1 MPIIQKLINFDQMVA
16 QLKEPPVIVN
26 EMHNATDEAKAKIR
40 EMIITRYNSDM
51 LSILPT
57 CQCGQ
62 TKGEYAIGTECGY
75 CHTKVLSVV
84 DEDIEP
90 IVWFRAPEGVKKL
103 INPIVWIMIKN
114 RFRRS
119 GFSILQWIC
128 DTTYRPTVRQPKVI
142 TDLIEFGIQRGYN
155 YFVDNF
161 DTVMDVL
168 FNMKDFRCK
177 RGQIDYLQKLIEEH
191 RDCIFSDYLPLPNKS
206 LLVIEKT
213 NVGIYVDPTIIG
225 AIDAIEMIVNI
236 DSSLSEHT
244 VRVKE
249 NRTVKAL
256 VKLSEF
262 YENFFKTNLS
272 GKGGIYRKHIFGTRI
287 HFGFRAVITSLT
299 DAHQYDEIHVP
310 WGIAITSLR
319 PHVMNRLLRYG
330 YAHNDAIGL
339 LNGHVEKYHPL
350 IAQIF
355 KDLIAESK
363 YGGIQTLLQRNHQWK
378 SL

>member
-1 MPIIQKLINFDQMVA
+1 MVA